1 MMIVKIMMM
10 TMMMMMIIQIMEI
23 MHENIPSEKNK
34 IKRKKDPPSLP
45 PVTNKKKI

>member
-10 TMMMMMIIQIMEI
+10 TMIMKIIQIMEI
-23 MHENIPSEKNK
+23 MHENIPSEKKK